1 MPVRAS
7 YGCVLLT
14 QGRRPR
20 ELAVALASLLGQR
33 DVDLDAVVVG
43 NGWTPTGLPPGVRT
57 VALPDDRGIPAGRN
71 AGVPAVGGELLV
83 FLDDD
88 ASWRDDDALARV
100 ARLFATDRR
109 LGLVQPRVLDPAGR
123 PAPRR
128 WVPRLRVGDPARS
141 SDVCAVWEGAVVIRR
156 DLFESIGGW
165 PGDFRYAHEGIDLAW
180 RVWDAGYRVRY
191 AGDVVAH
198 HPAADPNRHS
208 YRHRLSA
215 RNRVRLARRHLPLPL
230 AVTYALV
237 WFVLTLVRVRSV
249 AAAGDLVL
257 GYRDGLVERG
267 EARRPMS
274 WRTVWRMTRAGRPPV
289 V

>member
-1 MPVRAS
+1 MTRTS

-14 QGRRPR
+14 QGKRPR
-20 ELAVALASLLGQR
+20 ELAAALASLLGQR
-33 DVDLDAVVVG
+33 DVDLDVVVVG

-57 VALPDDRGIPAGRN
+57 VALPDNRGIPAGRN
-71 AGVPAVGGELLV
+71 AGSPAVGGELLG

-100 ARLFATDRR
+100 ARLFAADPR

-141 SDVCAVWEGAVVIRR
+141 SDVCAVWEGAVVMRR
-156 DLFESIGGW
+156 DLFESVGGW
-165 PGDFRYAHEGIDLAW
+165 SGDFFYAHEGIDLAW

-191 AGDVVAH
+191 AAEVVAH
-198 HPAADPNRHS
+198 HPAEDPNRHT

-230 AVTYALV
+230 AVGYALV
-237 WFVLTLVRVRSV
+237 WFALTLVRVRSV
-249 AAAGDLVL
+249 AEARDLVL
-257 GYRDGLVERG
+257 GYRDGLVEPG
-267 EARRPMS
+267 GTRRPMS
-274 WRTVWRMTRAGRPPV
+274 WRTAWRMTRAGRPPLV
-289 V
+289 